1 MVSPSTGV
9 VAVVLAQVL
18 RGPDGLANR
27 TYQDMHNQ
35 VYQAIVELE
44 SAHR

>member
-9 VAVVLAQVL
+9 VAVVLTQVV
-18 RGPDGLANR
+18 RGADGLPNR

-35 VYQAIVELE
+35 VYQAILDLD
-44 SAHR
+44 RY